1 MKAGYKHNSQLVANN
16 SGSKA
21 LKVLEN
27 TALFEMWYQVLFP
40 APCRLPIPGI
50 LSRWRDRID
59 VFNLTAFR
67 VVGLFFCR
75 KLLVFGQIVE

>member
-27 TALFEMWYQVLFP
+27 TALFEMWYQASFP
-40 APCRLPIPGI
+40 HHVDSLYRAYFLGGGI
-50 LSRWRDRID
+50 ALTSLTLQLSE
-59 VFNLTAFR
+59 L
-67 VVGLFFCR
+67 
-75 KLLVFGQIVE
+75 

>member
-40 APCRLPIPGI
+40 AP
-50 LSRWRDRID
+50 DD
-59 VFNLTAFR
+59 
-67 VVGLFFCR
+67 
-75 KLLVFGQIVE
+75 LVFFRLLTNG